1 MMKEKKNSNA
11 LHAALDPGYLM
22 LAVYVLS
29 VTFLVLFAW
38 LGGSNAALEDNHQ
51 KQDQVVAHE
60 LVTEQHAPSAPPV
73 TLADYF
79 IHTRG

>member
-1 MMKEKKNSNA
+1 MMKKKENSNA
-11 LHAALDPGYLM
+11 LHTALDPGYLM

-38 LGGSNAALEDNHQ
+38 LGGSNAALEDNQ
-51 KQDQVVAHE
+51 QDQVVAHE
-60 LVTEQHAPSAPPV
+60 LVTEQPASSAPPV

-79 IHTRG
+79 IHKKG